1 MTPLA
6 WVAVACLSLSLP
18 LLGWSVMARPDPGQV
33 RSVANLR
40 LGLVALRP
48 TGVGGRAGG
57 PPGLGAVLARR
68 LTPSRTVRLMDR
80 LLTRAGRPA
89 AWPLDRLLVAKP
101 VLFLG
106 IGALSLLFASA
117 YPGLLNVLAG
127 VIATVVGYFLP
138 ELLLHSRGQERAKL
152 IGLSLADTLDQM
164 TIAVEAGLG
173 FDSAMA
179 RAAKNGKGPLAEEL
193 ARTLQDMQVGRTRKQ
208 AYLAMADRVEVPDL
222 RRFVRAVIQADM
234 YGIPVAG
241 VLRTQASEM
250 RLKRRQYAEEKAM
263 QIPVKVVFPLMLCIL
278 PVLFIVLLGPAAMDI
293 VAAFK

>member
-6 WVAVACLSLSLP
+6 WVAVACISLSLP
-18 LLGWSVMARPDPGQV
+18 LLAWSVLARPDPAQL
-33 RSVANLR
+33 RSVANLQ
-40 LGLVALRP
+40 LGLLPHRP
-48 TGVGGRAGG
+48 ANLGGRAGSA
-57 PPGLGAVLARR
+57 PGLGAALVRR

-89 AWPLDRLLVAKP
+89 AWPLDRLLGAKLVA
-101 VLFLG
+101 FLG
-106 IGALSLLFASA
+106 IGALSLLYLSG
-117 YPGLLNVLAG
+117 YPTALNVLVG
-127 VIATVVGYFLP
+127 VFATVVGYFLP

-208 AYLAMADRVEVPDL
+208 AYLAMADRVDVPDL